1 MNGCLYTIEE
11 ACCLKKRQQP
21 FKRKITKIR
30 QKYSKLPYKRR
41 RTECIC
47 LSSPEWKNSFTLK
60 AIISFSRNAFT
71 AKKECILAAKAKSST
86 YPRERASR
94 LSQSFTFFLKERNG
108 NEVLL
113 VGTNLN
119 FLGCVYIQR
128 IGKKSSMYFGN
139 KKWEKRLLS
148 CVHMCKEK
156 LCERDVHAL
165 ANTTMLHLVQ
175 PYSP

>member
-71 AKKECILAAKAKSST
+71 AKKSVSQPPKRKVAHILERE
-86 YPRERASR
+86 PRDSRRA
-94 LSQSFTFFLKERNG
+94 LLFLKERNG

-128 IGKKSSMYFGN
+128 IGKKNSMYFGN